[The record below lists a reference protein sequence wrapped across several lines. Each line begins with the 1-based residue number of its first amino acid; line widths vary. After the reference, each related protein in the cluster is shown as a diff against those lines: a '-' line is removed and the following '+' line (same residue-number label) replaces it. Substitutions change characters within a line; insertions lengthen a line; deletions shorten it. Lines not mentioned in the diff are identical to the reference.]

1 MQNISVVIPTF
12 NRGPLIAETL
22 HSILAQ
28 SSPADEVI
36 VVDDG
41 SSDGTGDIVGRFGG
55 AVRYLRIPN
64 SGVQVARN
72 TGFDAA
78 RHEWIALCDSD
89 DLWEP
94 HHLARQRALIAAAP
108 ELEFTFANFRIFRDG
123 DDGGSDGG
131 GEIEPVAKFDR
142 APDGWWEE
150 VIERRLPEG
159 WLLTDSFVGASFVF
173 FPIFPSAT
181 MLTKSL
187 FQRAGRYDVNQRG
200 NSVED
205 GEFTTRC
212 LFRARAGAV
221 PDATVRIRKHAGN
234 VSGNKVR
241 TLGDEVAALG
251 HILRSFPEVRPYRSI
266 IAEQIVHRS
275 IQGCHA
281 AFAAGDHAQLRRMIR
296 NVPLRRRTP
305 KLHAKHLIS
314 SLPGPLARRLGDALQ
329 RTAEK

>member
-1 MQNISVVIPTF
+1 MQNISVVVPTF
-12 NRGPLIAETL
+12 NRGALIADTL
-22 HSILAQ
+22 RSILAQ

-41 SSDGTGDIVGRFGG
+41 STDDTADVVGRFGD

-72 TGFDAA
+72 TGIDAA
-78 RHEWIALCDSD
+78 RHDRVALCDSD

-94 HHLARQRALIAAAP
+94 DHLARQRALIAAAP
-108 ELEFTFANFRIFRDG
+108 DLEFTFSNFRIFRG
-123 DDGGSDGG
+123 GDGGDV
-131 GEIEPVAKFDR
+131 EPVAKFDR
-142 APDGWWEE
+142 APEGWWTGI
-150 VIERRLPEG
+150 VERRLPEG
-159 WLLTDSFVGASFVF
+159 WLLRDSFVGASFVF

-187 FQRAGRYDVNQRG
+187 FDRAGRYDAGQRG

-234 VSGNKVR
+234 VSGDKVR
-241 TLGDEVAALG
+241 VLADEVAALE
-251 HILRSFPEVRPYRSI
+251 HILRSFPEARPYRPI
-266 IAEQIVHRS
+266 IAEQIVRRS

-281 AFAAGDHAQLRRMIR
+281 AFAAGDYALLRRMIR
-296 NVPLRRRTP
+296 NVPLRRRAP
-305 KLHAKHLIS
+305 RLHAKHLIAT
-314 SLPGPLARRLGDALQ
+314 LPDPVARRLGRAAESPAER
-329 RTAEK
+329 RTA